1 LIAIDRGGYKM
12 RKWPALLLLAG
23 MAWPAM
29 AAKSVSVEQLDQI
42 LAANQGKA
50 DAHVAQQLAD
60 LELIE
65 RVGTERL
72 AKWEKGFPGDK
83 TREALLRL
91 ADMAAFL
98 HPAPEDELVRIAPPD
113 SDTQERMLAL
123 ASDYVKTAIAQLPSL
138 SATRET
144 THFEDAP
151 APEQELTA
159 NPPATGWRMRPLGIS
174 LGRSETKPLRMTG
187 STSVEVAYRGGR
199 EVAGDTGARDGKQNE
214 QPAGFTASGEFGPI
228 LSVVVADATANQVT
242 WGYWEQRSTGDPM
255 AVMRYSVPEDHSNYA
270 VEIQNGAKVDKI
282 YPAYHGEIAI
292 DPATGSILRISMV
305 ADLMGPYQSLQTAIL
320 VEYASLAI
328 GDHTCICP
336 AHSVT
341 YSKLPVAGSTGDAQ
355 NGAVM
360 VQTQLNDVV
369 FTHYHLTGSE
379 TQTVAGTKAQSGG
392 NGAGASPETA
402 AGPATNRTAPDATPA
417 AAQH

>member
-1 LIAIDRGGYKM
+1 M

-113 SDTQERMLAL
+113 NDTQERMLAL

-151 APEQELTA
+151 SPEQEMTA

-292 DPATGSILRISMV
+292 DPATGAILRLSLV
-305 ADLMGPYQSLQTAIL
+305 AELPPPYEGLQTAML
-320 VEYASLAI
+320 VEYAPVTI
-328 GDHTCICP
+328 GEQSYICP
-336 AHSVT
+336 VRGVAFSRV
-341 YSKLPVAGSTGDAQ
+341 PVGHAA
-355 NGAVM
+355 AVPRGQAM
-360 VQTQLNDVV
+360 NVQTQLNDVA
-369 FTHYHLTGSE
+369 FTQYHLFRSDAHILTDES
-379 TQTVAGTKAQSGG
+379 G
-392 NGAGASPETA
+392 NGNAPGSAAPSAPAPTTP
-402 AGPATNRTAPDATPA
+402 AGPQP
-417 AAQH
+417 